1 MSSNDL
7 RKYEYLTSEDLGN
20 KPRVVERA
28 KFDYSPL
35 GKIFNKR
42 LTKEDQKEGLLK
54 SVKSI
59 GDKNEELL
67 EVFSAAKKVSKAAKN
82 ESDFSYN
89 PKYAF
94 YRFYR
99 DSEKF
104 NRMVSIDSKRGEL
117 KEFYKFLSNFK
128 NHEPVTIE
136 TKNRKNRI
144 MNNFNQLYKKY
155 FDTYKKNNDSED
167 LNEV

>member
-54 SVKSI
+54 SVKNI

-94 YRFYR
+94 TDFT
-99 DSEKF
+99 ET
-104 NRMVSIDSKRGEL
+104 L
-117 KEFYKFLSNFK
+117 KSL
-128 NHEPVTIE
+128 IE
-136 TKNRKNRI
+136 WY
-144 MNNFNQLYKKY
+144 Q
-155 FDTYKKNNDSED
+155 
-167 LNEV
+167 